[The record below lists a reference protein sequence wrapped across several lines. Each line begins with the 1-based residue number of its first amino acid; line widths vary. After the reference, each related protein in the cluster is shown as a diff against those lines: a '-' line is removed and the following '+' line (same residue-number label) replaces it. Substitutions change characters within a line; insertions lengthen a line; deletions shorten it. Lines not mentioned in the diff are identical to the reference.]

1 MFYADLS
8 TPVFREKMKEISL
21 WGKIVGAIKRLF
33 GFEALVPEGSEVSN
47 ALAEAERVLV
57 KMLVNFDKSTYDAI
71 RDKLQRSGR
80 GRRNAVLGERLE
92 SVYYGEQ
99 NKLNIP
105 KSRIENLGDID
116 KDVSLRI
123 ESE

>member
-1 MFYADLS
+1 
-8 TPVFREKMKEISL
+8 MKEISL